1 MKGKIVFSMKT
12 WPYLIDDEQRRHNL
26 RPMVRGICGGIV
38 GLLTSLII
46 HSVFDPYKNVVQ
58 FLLYALVYGL
68 MFSAISVFNMGIACF
83 LGKAGCKV
91 FCQDVKE

>member
-26 RPMVRGICGGIV
+26 RPMVRGICGGIA

-68 MFSAISVFNMGIACF
+68 MFLLSVYSTWELPVFWGKQVVKSSART
-83 LGKAGCKV
+83 
-91 FCQDVKE
+91 